1 MGECQGLH
9 WGNTLPGPSYSDQET
24 GAGRDQEDAALV
36 VGAGRDQEDA
46 ALVVGAGNGREVV
59 VGSGREVVRSGQEVV
74 RSGLEVVRSGQEVVV
89 GNAQVRVYISLQGV
103 DPARAGI
110 V

>member
-36 VGAGRDQEDA
+36 VGAGSG
-46 ALVVGAGNGREVV
+46 LVVVA
-59 VGSGREVVRSGQEVV
+59 GSGREVVRNGGELV
-74 RSGLEVVRSGQEVVV
+74 RSGLEVVV
-89 GNAQVRVYISLQGV
+89 GNAQVRVCISPQGV
-103 DPARAGI
+103 DPACAGI

>member
-1 MGECQGLH
+1 MCECQGLH

-36 VGAGRDQEDA
+36 VGAG
-46 ALVVGAGNGREVV
+46 N
-59 VGSGREVVRSGQEVV
+59 GREVVRSGWE
-74 RSGLEVVRSGQEVVV
+74 LVRSGQEVVV
-89 GNAQVRVYISLQGV
+89 GNAQVRVCISLQGV
-103 DPARAGI
+103 EPACAGI

>member
-1 MGECQGLH
+1 MCECQGLH

-36 VGAGRDQEDA
+36 VGAG
-46 ALVVGAGNGREVV
+46 
-59 VGSGREVVRSGQEVV
+59 SGWEVV
-74 RSGLEVVRSGQEVVV
+74 RSGLEVVRSGREVVVRSGRELVRSGLEVVV
-89 GNAQVRVYISLQGV
+89 GNAQVRACISLQGV

>member
-1 MGECQGLH
+1 MCECQGLH
-9 WGNTLPGPSYSDQET
+9 WDNTLPGPSYSDQET

-59 VGSGREVVRSGQEVV
+59 VGSGREVVGSGREVV
-74 RSGLEVVRSGQEVVV
+74 RSGREVVV
-89 GNAQVRVYISLQGV
+89 GNAQVRVCISLQGV
-103 DPARAGI
+103 DPACAGI

>member
-1 MGECQGLH
+1 MGEYQGLH
-9 WGNTLPGPSYSDQET
+9 WGNTLPGPSYSDQVT
-24 GAGRDQEDAALV
+24 
-36 VGAGRDQEDA
+36 GAGRDQEDA
-46 ALVVGAGNGREVV
+46 ALVVGAGNGWEVV

-74 RSGLEVVRSGQEVVV
+74 RSGLEVVV
-89 GNAQVRVYISLQGV
+89 GNAQVRVCISLQGV